1 MGRVIMA
8 EVHLRDVCDPS
19 TPGDCAPLIRIP
31 GASEIEAL
39 VSDHGIEFAELSE
52 EIPGEIPEAP
62 EGWGGGEAR
71 EVAEAPE
78 PVGLVCSLEP
88 DRPWDESVCRE
99 VTGFD
104 EAQVL
109 VIRDAVAN
117 SLADSWNKA
126 KNRMGG
132 G

>member
-1 MGRVIMA
+1 MGRIIMA
-8 EVHLRDVCDPS
+8 EVHLRDVCDPA
-19 TPGDCAPLIRIP
+19 TPGDCAPLICIP

-52 EIPGEIPEAP
+52 EIPGDILQDPPEATG
-62 EGWGGGEAR
+62 GWGSQETR
-71 EVAEAPE
+71 EVPEAPE

-88 DRPWDESVCRE
+88 DRPWDESFCRE
-99 VTGFD
+99 VTGLD
-104 EAQVL
+104 EAAVL
-109 VIRDAVAN
+109 LIRDAVA
-117 SLADSWNKA
+117 SSWDNA